1 MKLFHFFK
9 LKTVVTKLLILFTLV
24 CFNQASAQIDK
35 FSEFKELNIQTKFK
49 AYGSLL
55 ETVKE
60 NSKSISQFSKGQKC
74 IVLSY
79 HGHDIYKVQ
88 YKKWMGFVI
97 SEYLVVN
104 EEMNNA
110 VKAYKANQNNRIQ
123 DPIDV
128 VVQNQA
134 KAEELTLLEEV
145 DFDKVS
151 AQINEF
157 SEFKELNIQ
166 TKFSRYGS
174 MFENPNPNSP
184 IKTEFN
190 KGQKCQVIAYYGKGN
205 YKIKYKRFIGFVTSE
220 FLKINDEMRDVI
232 ERYNKAIYLKMKSD
246 SIEIE
251 NKKEINAQEKFKE
264 EKQKELNSNVIEK
277 EEKLKTDRIQTVK
290 DSINI
295 LKYRTSCHY
304 QLNEIDNVS
313 NKTILRTDKYEVHNK
328 ISMELYKDGNKKYVF
343 INYSDNNLGC
353 VSYFSNNRSFAKIRL
368 ENNEIITI
376 YHTWNMDCVYFSLR
390 GILTNSAISK
400 LENYPIK
407 SIILQGTKEFIVIEN
422 IEYKEFFIDKL
433 KCITE

>member
-1 MKLFHFFK
+1 
-9 LKTVVTKLLILFTLV
+9 
-24 CFNQASAQIDK
+24 
-35 FSEFKELNIQTKFK
+35 
-49 AYGSLL
+49 
-55 ETVKE
+55 
-60 NSKSISQFSKGQKC
+60 
-74 IVLSY
+74 
-79 HGHDIYKVQ
+79 
-88 YKKWMGFVI
+88 
-97 SEYLVVN
+97 
-104 EEMNNA
+104 
-110 VKAYKANQNNRIQ
+110 
-123 DPIDV
+123 
-128 VVQNQA
+128 
-134 KAEELTLLEEV
+134 
-145 DFDKVS
+145 
-151 AQINEF
+151 
-157 SEFKELNIQ
+157 
-166 TKFSRYGS
+166 
-174 MFENPNPNSP
+174 
-184 IKTEFN
+184 
-190 KGQKCQVIAYYGKGN
+190 
-205 YKIKYKRFIGFVTSE
+205 
-220 FLKINDEMRDVI
+220 
-232 ERYNKAIYLKMKSD
+232 MKSD

-422 IEYKEFFIDKL
+422 ILNYLGLQHAFKRVHL
-433 KCITE
+433 